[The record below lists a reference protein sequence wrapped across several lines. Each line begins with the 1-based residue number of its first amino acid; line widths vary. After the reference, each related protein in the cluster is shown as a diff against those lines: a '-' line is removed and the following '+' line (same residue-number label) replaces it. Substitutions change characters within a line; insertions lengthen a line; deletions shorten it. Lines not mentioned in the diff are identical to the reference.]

1 MAKFSLPSRYLE
13 EKLVAERTHP
23 DFPWLKLY
31 DYTQHCQFSKAWDDV
46 TTMCRGL
53 VVDSRTG
60 DIVARP
66 FRKFFNWEER
76 KDALPS
82 GTPTVWEKMDGS
94 LGILYFVDGK
104 PYVCTRGSFQSDQAK
119 WATEYVRHNFSA
131 RDVELFTGPVMRSYT
146 FLFEIIYPENR
157 IVVDY
162 GKQEKLVLLGAVN
175 KFTGEEIA
183 PDKIIFWHHAC
194 KPARSFEFSSVE
206 ALKALDTKNEEGFVL
221 VYPSGEKL
229 KVKFDQ
235 YVALHKIYTGLNTN
249 GVWEMLRDGKDPRE
263 ACPDEMYG
271 WLEETMAPI
280 LARYR
285 DIEGMAMALRAS
297 AGILGDRKSQA
308 AVIMS
313 YPDKDVGPV
322 AFKMLDGKPYADVI
336 WKACKPK
343 FSCKTFR
350 CSSDT

>member
-1 MAKFSLPSRYLE
+1 MAKFSLPVRYLE

-23 DFPWLKLY
+23 EFPWLKLY

-46 TTMCRGL
+46 TMMCRGL

-76 KDALPS
+76 KESVPA

-94 LGILYFVDGK
+94 LGILYFVEGR

-119 WATEYVRHNFSA
+119 WATQYVRHHLPQSSW
-131 RDVELFTGPVMRSYT
+131 PVLAGSQVT
-146 FLFEIIYPENR
+146 DLFEIIYPENR

-162 GKQEKLVLLGAVN
+162 GKTEKMALLGAVD
-175 KFTGEEIA
+175 KETGVEFPPLHFTAGPAFE
-183 PDKIIFWHHAC
+183 
-194 KPARSFEFSSVE
+194 PARNFPFSSVE

-221 VYPSGEKL
+221 VYPGGQKL

-271 WLEETMAPI
+271 WLEETMKPI
-280 LARYR
+280 LEKYR
-285 DIEGMAMALRAS
+285 AIERDAAVAFTAS
-297 AGILGDRKSQA
+297 RLQNGRKDQA
-308 AVIMS
+308 AAIMTC
-313 YPDKDVGPV
+313 PNKDAVPV

-350 CSSDT
+350 CSSDS